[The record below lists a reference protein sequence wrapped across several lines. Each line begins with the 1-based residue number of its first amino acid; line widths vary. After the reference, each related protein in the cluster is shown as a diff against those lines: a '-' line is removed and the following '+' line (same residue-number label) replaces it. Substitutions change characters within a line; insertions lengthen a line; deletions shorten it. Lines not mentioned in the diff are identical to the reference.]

1 MSVVLRHEERARAA
15 AKRLAGG
22 DAAEPPMQDVLRGPQ
37 EPQRPPTSL
46 IPPRARREEPHV
58 SRQAVSQE
66 HFSGSVF
73 SINFVR
79 SQTLSLRVRRLLTSL
94 ALGYIVANL
103 FALTGLLGTA
113 LYAHTQRQRFAQ
125 SIPGGTTPSIR
136 AVGAGQDDMEIHRRA
151 QADLA
156 ELGAIVA
163 QQKLRLPVG
172 GKLAALTKTLPART
186 WLTGISGTR
195 AERRIT
201 VQATYLIDPERPYE
215 LPIKAWM
222 GALRDDPAFR
232 DGLTRLELSA
242 SSRKT
247 QGRAELALFELV
259 AEWQPLADR

>member
-1 MSVVLRHEERARAA
+1 MSPVISRRTRREAARPERSASAP
-15 AKRLAGG
+15 LS
-22 DAAEPPMQDVLRGPQ
+22 RGPSAPQ
-37 EPQRPPTSL
+37 EP
-46 IPPRARREEPHV
+46 
-58 SRQAVSQE
+58 
-66 HFSGSVF
+66 VF
-73 SINFVR
+73 SINFIRGETV
-79 SQTLSLRVRRLLTSL
+79 SLRVRRLLTSL
-94 ALGYIVANL
+94 ALGYLIANL
-103 FALTGLLGTA
+103 LLLAGLLGTA
-113 LYAHTQRQRFAQ
+113 LHARTQRQRLAQ
-125 SIPGGTTPSIR
+125 VLSSPTPSTR
-136 AVGAGQDDMEIHRRA
+136 VVHAGEDDMERLSRRA

-163 QQKLRLPVG
+163 QRKLGFPVG

-222 GALRDDPAFR
+222 GALRDDLAFR